1 MGPSVEHTL
10 YLKVSFHM
18 TNPIPMSKELVA
30 ASSRPMV
37 LSILAGGESY
47 GYEILQHVAALSNGE
62 VQWSDGML
70 YPVLHRLEKEGL
82 VTSRWTTAESGRRRK
97 YYRLSGKGK
106 RQLADD
112 RASWLAVHRALTQA
126 WVVHHV

>member
-1 MGPSVEHTL
+1 MNM
-10 YLKVSFHM
+10 K
-18 TNPIPMSKELVA
+18 PIPMSKELVA

-47 GYEILQHVAALSNGE
+47 GYEILQHVTALSGGRVE
-62 VQWSDGML
+62 WSDGML

-82 VTSRWTTAESGRRRK
+82 VTARWETAESGRRRK
-97 YYRLSGKGK
+97 YYRLSAKGK

-112 RASWLAVHRALTQA
+112 RAGWLAVHDALTRA
-126 WVVHHV
+126 WAVNDV